1 MKTVVLNFTQPSSK
15 EVLVLLAPDDMDVQA
30 EIAECRTRSH
40 RSSFSR
46 ECRSATV
53 YNWLCDRGCKEPD
66 EEIVMIDGWHE
77 PPMTRPRSEN
87 CNVPLVEPYIR
98 IGDVPDESDRD
109 DWVAAASRQIGVSAI
124 PDADADFV
132 APSDSQIGGNYRP
145 IADLTQEECAARA
158 LRRPVRTETVPN
170 NIYQTML
177 PGRPIEWRPFARN
190 MEIAVEP
197 GDANYQW
204 TASSVSVESISE
216 AVREAESRLA
226 RFTNPASRTWGDGRV
241 DLDEMREL
249 ARRAAGISEA
259 RAAALS
265 PPPTTR
271 DQDQQ

>member
-46 ECRSATV
+46 EHRPATV
-53 YNWLCDRGCKEPD
+53 YNWLCDRGCRGYED
-66 EEIVMIDGWHE
+66 DIVMIDGWHE

-98 IGDVPDESDRD
+98 MTRESREAVNGDWIDCSPL
-109 DWVAAASRQIGVSAI
+109 I
-124 PDADADFV
+124 DADFV

-145 IADLTQEECAARA
+145 IAELTQEECTARA
-158 LRRPVRTETVPN
+158 IRRPVRTETVPN

-197 GDANYQW
+197 GDALPE
-204 TASSVSVESISE
+204 SSDSD
-216 AVREAESRLA
+216 APQMPRG
-226 RFTNPASRTWGDGRV
+226 TNPVSWTYSPGCL

-249 ARRAAGISEA
+249 MRRADEISEA
-259 RAAALS
+259 RAASLS
-265 PPPTTR
+265 QPPTTR

>member
-46 ECRSATV
+46 EHRPATV

-66 EEIVMIDGWHE
+66 EEIVMVDGWHE

-98 IGDVPDESDRD
+98 IGEIPDSYDRD
-109 DWVAAASRQIGVSAI
+109 EWVTAASRQIGVSAI
-124 PDADADFV
+124 QDTYADSFAR
-132 APSDSQIGGNYRP
+132 AENRP
-145 IADLTQEECAARA
+145 VMLQPRSITQEEVDMTI
-158 LRRPVRTETVPN
+158 RRSVRTETVPN

-177 PGRPIEWRPFARN
+177 PGRPIEWRPIEWRPFARN

-204 TASSVSVESISE
+204 TTSSVSVESISE

-226 RFTNPASRTWGDGRV
+226 RCQTDN
-241 DLDEMREL
+241 
-249 ARRAAGISEA
+249 
-259 RAAALS
+259 S
-265 PPPTTR
+265 PNSLNA
-271 DQDQQ
+271 Q

>member
-46 ECRSATV
+46 ECRSVTV
-53 YNWLCDRGCKEPD
+53 CNWLIDRGCRYTDKPP
-66 EEIVMIDGWHE
+66 VMIDGWHE

-87 CNVPLVEPYIR
+87 CNVPLVQPYIR
-98 IGDVPDESDRD
+98 VVETYPDPIDE
-109 DWVAAASRQIGVSAI
+109 DWVEEASRQIGVQYRSA
-124 PDADADFV
+124 
-132 APSDSQIGGNYRP
+132 SE
-145 IADLTQEECAARA
+145 LTQEGCAARA
-158 LRRPVRTETVPN
+158 IRRPVRTETVPN

-190 MEIAVEP
+190 MEIAFEP
-197 GDANYQW
+197 GDPLPE
-204 TASSVSVESISE
+204 SSDSD
-216 AVREAESRLA
+216 APQLT
-226 RFTNPASRTWGDGRV
+226 RFTNPVSWPWEPGCL

-271 DQDQQ
+271 DQDHP

>member
-30 EIAECRTRSH
+30 EIAECRTRSL

-46 ECRSATV
+46 EHRPATV
-53 YNWLCDRGCKEPD
+53 YNWLVDRGCIAPIEPP
-66 EEIVMIDGWHE
+66 VMIDGWHE

-98 IGDVPDESDRD
+98 VGDVPDESDRD
-109 DWVAAASRQIGVSAI
+109 DWVAAASRQIGVSDI
-124 PDADADFV
+124 PDTYADPFARAENRPV
-132 APSDSQIGGNYRP
+132 MSQPRSIGQ
-145 IADLTQEECAARA
+145 LTQEEVDMT

-197 GDANYQW
+197 CDANYQW
-204 TASSVSVESISE
+204 PTSSVSVESISE

-226 RFTNPASRTWGDGRV
+226 WCRSPGCL

-271 DQDQQ
+271 D